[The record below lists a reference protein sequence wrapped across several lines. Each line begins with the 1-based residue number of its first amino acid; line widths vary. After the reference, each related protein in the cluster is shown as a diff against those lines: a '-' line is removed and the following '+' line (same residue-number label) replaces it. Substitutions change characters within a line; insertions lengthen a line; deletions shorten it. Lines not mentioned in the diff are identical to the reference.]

1 MSGIAYRPPSENL
14 AIFDPSVFLSQDQ
27 PLTYDIIANNFLQF
41 PNGQGTETIPSLIV
55 PGTSTLGVT
64 NASTLNLSQTLNIA
78 NGLNTSTIDMDGS
91 DNLIFDNNV
100 NSGGIVFKSNNSAG
114 SEQTILSLS
123 GNTGTTTGLPITA
136 SSIGRAITATSTSA
150 SSSTSAVGVTA
161 TASRASFEGK
171 SNSPFAASTR
181 SIIMG
186 VTGDVGFN
194 AINSTNDAFVI
205 GVNSTGNEGS
215 LTLTTYSSTRLGVRI
230 NANSGTGSVNSVE
243 VAGAL
248 IQLNATT
255 AGGLTST
262 TTQPA
267 SNDSSTKIP
276 TTAWVQSALL
286 ANPAI
291 IPYYQVTAFFR
302 NLAYGRAAN
311 IYFNFSG
318 VAWGLNEFFTVS
330 FRYEVNSV
338 LTASVSTQ
346 PTTDFTV
353 INGSVDIYPYRCPV
367 NVATD
372 TAYGIGQ
379 AGTTPSNFP
388 QFNNN
393 IYKPSTASYSSAF
406 DLGTNDA
413 TYYPYGRYFWVSNY
427 SIAQQGTQYSQTSP
441 TNGLLPLQP
450 YVPTG
455 SVGQQ
460 RFGFALWNYNTTS
473 TYTQYNNLS
482 LQLTN
487 RGSHPITITGDYLVF
502 GDATVNTSGF

>member
-27 PLTYDIIANNFLQF
+27 PLTYDVIANNFLQF

-255 AGGLTST
+255 TGGLTST
-262 TTQPA
+262 TPQPA
-267 SNDSSTKIP
+267 SNDSSTKVP
-276 TTAWVQSALL
+276 TTAWVQSAIAQAAL
-286 ANPAI
+286 PA
-291 IPYYQVTAFFR
+291 PFFQ
-302 NLAYGRAAN
+302 
-311 IYFNFSG
+311 FSG
-318 VAWGLNEFFTVS
+318 VYVGNQS
-330 FRYEVNSV
+330 
-338 LTASVSTQ
+338 LTPPVRVSTIQ
-346 PTTDFTV
+346 FNFT
-353 INGSVDIYPYRCPV
+353 GSSWTNNSYFTIAVKFSSMYYNNSTNATSSDYQNISFTCDIYPFRCPGNTTANGAYGV
-367 NVATD
+367 GQNGNTPTNMPSFNNSIYD
-372 TAYGIGQ
+372 GTAYG
-379 AGTTPSNFP
+379 TTYVFP
-388 QFNNN
+388 VN
-393 IYKPSTASYSSAF
+393 
-406 DLGTNDA
+406 A
-413 TYYPYGRYFWVSNY
+413 TYSPYGRWF
-427 SIAQQGTQYSQTSP
+427 YSQGYAYTPAGSTLSSP
-441 TNGLLPLQP
+441 QPIQP
-450 YVPTG
+450 YIVSGTADKTG
-455 SVGQQ
+455 MGI
-460 RFGFALWNYNTTS
+460 GIWNYLPQTGFSQYTTMS
-473 TYTQYNNLS
+473 I
-482 LQLTN
+482 QLVN
-487 RGSHPITITGDYLVF
+487 RGMLPITITTTGLPS
-502 GDATVNTSGF
+502 GAIVNQSGW

>member
-1 MSGIAYRPPSENL
+1 MSGISYRPPSENL

-27 PLTYDIIANNFLQF
+27 PLTYDVIANNFLQF

-64 NASTLNLSQTLNIA
+64 NASTLNLSDTLNIA
-78 NGLNTSTIDMDGS
+78 NGLNTSTFDMNAS
-91 DNLIFDNNV
+91 NNLTINNNAAGGNMFLNIRDPTLNQV
-100 NSGGIVFKSNNSAG
+100 CNTVSLTKSGGLNSGCNIPNNPP
-114 SEQTILSLS
+114 
-123 GNTGTTTGLPITA
+123 TTTSNFICYTA
-136 SSIGRAITATSTSA
+136 SSSATTTALQICVSPNSGSYNSIVA
-150 SSSTSAVGVTA
+150 S
-161 TASRASFEGK
+161 
-171 SNSPFAASTR
+171 NDPF
-181 SIIMG
+181 I
-186 VTGDVGFN
+186 V
-194 AINSTNDAFVI
+194 
-205 GVNSTGNEGS
+205 
-215 LTLTTYSSTRLGVRI
+215 
-230 NANSGTGSVNSVE
+230 GTGSGSNLGSLVLTTWSSSKLGIRINSNSINSVE

-255 AGGLTST
+255 TGGLTST

-276 TTAWVQSALL
+276 TTAWVQSAIT

-318 VAWGLNEFFTVS
+318 PAWGLNEFFTVN

-338 LTASVSTQ
+338 LTASVSPQ

-353 INGSVDIYPYRCPV
+353 ISGSIDIYPYRCPV

-379 AGTTPSNFP
+379 ASTTPANFP
-388 QFNNN
+388 QFNNS
-393 IYKPSTASYSSAF
+393 IYKPSIAGYSSAF
-406 DLGTNDA
+406 DLGTNDP

-427 SIAQQGTQYSQTSP
+427 SITQQGTQYSQTSP
-441 TNGLLPLQP
+441 TNGLLPFQP

-460 RFGFALWNYNTTS
+460 AFGFALWNYNTTS

-487 RGSHPITITGDYLVF
+487 RGSHPITITGNYLVF